1 MKNHNGIQLNL
12 KGIIPPM
19 VTPFTSITE
28 ELDIKAIQDEAEY
41 LIQAGVHGLCVG
53 GSTGEG
59 AGLSEQEIYTLCKT
73 VVDQAR
79 GRVQVIGGIIADS
92 TAEAIRKA
100 KVAQEAGVS
109 SLQLTPPHYLWV
121 PSTEG
126 LVQHFQRVGEA
137 VELPIIIY
145 NVIPWVDIDVHSMKE
160 IIDQVPWVLGI
171 KQSGGDM
178 HKVADM
184 MALLH
189 DEVPIT
195 TGIDDL
201 LYPTFCLGVD
211 GAISCLLAVV
221 PEVTLDLY
229 NKVQAGDH
237 KGAKALHDRLLPV
250 WRAIQGP
257 TMPYLAKTAIE
268 MLGRRVGVARSPILP
283 PTQEQKELIRRRLME
298 AGFSVVSE
306 KSQSV

>member
-1 MKNHNGIQLNL
+1 MEFSV

-19 VTPFTSITE
+19 VTAFKADTE
-28 ELDIKAIQDEAEY
+28 ELDIQAIRDETEF

-59 AGLSEQEIYTLCKT
+59 AGLSEEEIYTLCKT

-79 GRVQVIGGIIADS
+79 GRVQVIGGVIADT
-92 TAEAIRKA
+92 TAEAVRKSLAA
-100 KVAQEAGVS
+100 KRAGVS

-121 PSTEG
+121 PNTEG
-126 LVQHFQRVGEA
+126 LVQHFRRVGEA
-137 VELPIIIY
+137 TELPLLIY
-145 NVIPWVDIDVHSMKE
+145 NVIPWVDIDVYAMKE
-160 IIDQVPWVLGI
+160 IIDRVSWVRGV

-184 MALLH
+184 LHVLH
-189 DEVPIT
+189 DQVEIT

-211 GAISCLLAVV
+211 GAISCMLAVL

-257 TMPYLAKTAIE
+257 DMPYLAKTAIE
-268 MLGRRVGVARSPILP
+268 LLGRKAGVARSPILP
-283 PTQEQKELIRRRLME
+283 PTEEKKQLIRKRLEE
-298 AGFSVVSE
+298 AGFLVATA
-306 KSQSV
+306 

>member
-19 VTPFTSITE
+19 VTPFTSVTE

-100 KVAQEAGVS
+100 KVAKEAGVS

-211 GAISCLLAVV
+211 GAISCMLAVV
-221 PEVTLDLY
+221 PEITLDLY

-283 PTQEQKELIRRRLME
+283 PTQAQKDLIRHRLVE
-298 AGFSVVSE
+298 AGLSVVSE
-306 KSQSV
+306 TSQTV

>member
-19 VTPFTSITE
+19 VTPFTSVTE

-100 KVAQEAGVS
+100 QVAKDAGVN

-145 NVIPWVDIDVHSMKE
+145 NVIPWVDIDVQSMKE

-184 MALLH
+184 MAHLH
-189 DEVPIT
+189 DEVQIT

-211 GAISCLLAVV
+211 GAISCMLAVV

-283 PTQEQKELIRRRLME
+283 PTEAEKELIRRRLVE

-306 KSQSV
+306 TSRSV

>member
-1 MKNHNGIQLNL
+1 MNPDTKLDI

-19 VTPFTSITE
+19 VTPFTRDTE
-28 ELDIKAIQDEAEY
+28 ELDIQAIQNETEY
-41 LIQAGVHGLCVG
+41 LIQAGVHGLCIG

-59 AGLSEQEIYTLCKT
+59 AGLSEEEIYILCKT

-79 GRVQVIGGIIADS
+79 GRVQVIGGVIADT

-100 KVAQEAGVS
+100 LAAKKAGVT

-121 PSTEG
+121 PTTAG
-126 LVQHFQRVGEA
+126 LIQHFQRVGDA
-137 VELPIIIY
+137 VQLPLLIY

-160 IIDQVPWVLGI
+160 IIDNVPWVLGV

-184 MALLH
+184 LHTLH
-189 DEVPIT
+189 DKVQIT

-211 GAISCLLAVV
+211 GAISCLLAVL

-250 WRAIQGP
+250 WRSIQGSD
-257 TMPYLAKTAIE
+257 MPYLAKVAIGL
-268 MLGRRVGVARSPILP
+268 LGRDVGIARSPIMP
-283 PTQEQKELIRRRLME
+283 PTEEKVNLIRQRLEE
-298 AGFSVVSE
+298 AGFLIKV
-306 KSQSV
+306 